1 MIGNFFERKLQK
13 MLFTINKITNFVPE
27 LLKGTI
33 MNELAV
39 LKNIP
44 VNTAAIA
51 SLYSDVKSA
60 NRKVANLEKAG
71 RIIRLKRGLYVVS
84 PKESGI
90 LLSLNLIGNVI
101 YGPSYV
107 SMLSALREYG
117 LIPERVDV
125 VESMTTHLTV
135 SFHNDAGRFE
145 YHHCAKD
152 YYSIGITQREEEG
165 VTYLIATPEKA
176 LCDYIVTTPRL
187 PLRFL
192 TDTYVFLEEDLRLDM
207 DAFMDMNVNIFRQC
221 AAVGKKQQAINN
233 LIKIL
238 TR

>member
-1 MIGNFFERKLQK
+1 MPPKSK
-13 MLFTINKITNFVPE
+13 
-27 LLKGTI
+27 KGTI
-33 MNELAV
+33 VNELAV

-51 SLYSDVKSA
+51 SLYPDVKSA

-71 RIIRLKRGLYVVS
+71 RIIRLKRGLYVVA
-84 PKESGI
+84 PEESGV
-90 LLSLNLIGNVI
+90 LLSLHLIGNVL

-107 SMLSALREYG
+107 SMLTALREYG
-117 LIPERVDV
+117 LIPERVEV
-125 VESMTTHLTV
+125 IESMTTHLTV
-135 SFHNDAGRFE
+135 SFQNDAGRFE
-145 YHHCAKD
+145 YHHCSKD

-176 LCDYIVTTPRL
+176 LCDYIITTPRL

-207 DAFMDMNVNIFRQC
+207 DAFMEMNVDIFRQC

>member
-1 MIGNFFERKLQK
+1 
-13 MLFTINKITNFVPE
+13 
-27 LLKGTI
+27 

-44 VNTAAIA
+44 VNTAAVA
-51 SLYSDVKSA
+51 SLYPGVKSA

-84 PKESGI
+84 PKESGL
-90 LLSLNLIGNVI
+90 LLSLNLIGNVL

-107 SMLSALREYG
+107 SRLTALREYG
-117 LIPERVDV
+117 LIPERVEV
-125 VESMTTHLTV
+125 VESMTTHLKV
-135 SFHNDAGRFE
+135 SFQNDAGRFE

-152 YYSIGITQREEEG
+152 YYPIGITQREEEG

-176 LCDYIVTTPRL
+176 LCDYIITTPRL

-192 TDTYVFLEEDLRLDM
+192 KDTYAFLEEDLRLDM
-207 DAFMDMNVNIFRQC
+207 DAFMEMNVDLFRQC
-221 AAVGKKQQAINN
+221 AAVSKKRQAINN

-238 TR
+238 ER

>member
-1 MIGNFFERKLQK
+1 M
-13 MLFTINKITNFVPE
+13 
-27 LLKGTI
+27 

-39 LKNIP
+39 FKNIP
-44 VNTAAIA
+44 VQTAAIA
-51 SLYSDVKSA
+51 SLYPDVKSA
-60 NRKVANLEKAG
+60 NRKVANLEKAE
-71 RIIRLKRGLYVVS
+71 RIIRLKRGMYVVN

-90 LLSLNLIGNVI
+90 LLSLGLIGNLL

-107 SMLSALREYG
+107 SMLTALREYG
-117 LIPERVDV
+117 MIPERVET

-135 SFHNDAGRFE
+135 TFENPVGRFE
-145 YHHCAKD
+145 YRHCPKD

-176 LCDYIVTTPRL
+176 LCDYIISTPRL

-192 TDTYVFLEEDLRLDM
+192 KDTYVFLEEDLRLDM
-207 DAFMDMNVNIFRQC
+207 DDFMEMNVDIFKQC
-221 AAVGKKQQAINN
+221 AAVSKKQQAINN

-238 TR
+238 ER